1 MDLGYRGNN
10 YQGEAKVNIVNLSK
24 QKNKPKKL
32 KGRDGNH
39 INAFLAAFGFNLRKL
54 YNVFPAGMKFHLLPI
69 LNLIA
74 KRFLTNIFDENP
86 KYSFFPN
93 NFLARFCVFQ

>member
-1 MDLGYRGNN
+1 MNLGYRGNN
-10 YQGEAKVNIVNLSK
+10 YQGKAKVNIVNLSK

-32 KGRDGNH
+32 KGGDGDH
-39 INAFLAAFGFNLRKL
+39 INAFLAACGFNLRKL
-54 YNVFPAGMKFHLLPI
+54 YNVFLLPI

-74 KRFLTNIFDENP
+74 KRFLSENSYENP